1 MKINKILNML
11 NITNYS
17 SNTKLEDL
25 AIDSLKLMEII
36 VTIENTYNIEIS
48 DENIDFHTLQNV
60 QDLESLIEKS
70 IKK

>member
-1 MKINKILNML
+1 MKIDKILNML

-60 QDLESLIEKS
+60 QDLESLIEQS
-70 IKK
+70 IKN